1 MKKLKIALVF
11 DDTLDNPDG
20 VQQYTL
26 ALGRWLANTGH
37 EVHYIVGETKRQD
50 LPNVHSMARNL
61 HVRFNQNRMSMP
73 LPVSRRKV
81 RELLEREQ
89 FDVLHVQVPYSP
101 YLAARVIAA
110 TPPRTAVIG
119 TFHIAPHSW
128 VVSVANRL
136 LGIWLR
142 RNLRRF
148 DRMLAVSK
156 VAQAFAKKTFRIPSE
171 IVPNTIDLAPFFA
184 GKPFEKYKGMPTIMF
199 LGRLVERKGCRYL
212 LEAAAL
218 LRKTFKKPFRIVVC
232 GGGPLEHELKLYVN
246 AHGLADV
253 VSFEGFISADDK
265 PRYLASAD
273 IVTFPSTGGESFG
286 IVILEAM
293 AASKGVVL
301 AGDNPGYAAVLAEH
315 PEALFDPRSTKAFAE
330 LLHRYLQDAGA
341 RQRAHAWQADFVKQ
355 YDAPVVGAQILAIYN
370 EALRQRQNVQ

>member
-11 DDTLDNPDG
+11 DDTLDKPDG
-20 VQQYTL
+20 VQQYIL
-26 ALGRWLANTGH
+26 ALGIWLTHAGH
-37 EVHYIVGETKRQD
+37 EVHYIVGETRRKD
-50 LPNVHSMARNL
+50 LRHVHSMARNL

-81 RELLEREQ
+81 RELLNREQ
-89 FDVLHVQVPYSP
+89 FDILHVQVPYSP

-110 TPPRTAVIG
+110 APPRTAVIG

-128 VVSVANRL
+128 VVSTANRL
-136 LGIWLR
+136 LGMWLH

-148 DRMLAVSK
+148 DRMLAVSR
-156 VAQAFAKKTFRIPSE
+156 VAQVFAEKTFKVSSE
-171 IVPNTIDLAPFFA
+171 IVPNTINLAPFFTA
-184 GKPFEKYKGMPTIMF
+184 KPFEKYQDVPTIVF

-212 LEAAAL
+212 LKAAAD
-218 LRKTFKKPFRIVVC
+218 LRKTFKKPFRVVVC
-232 GGGPLEHELKLYVN
+232 GDGPLEHELKLYVN

-253 VSFEGFISADDK
+253 VTFEGFIKRNDK

-273 IVTFPSTGGESFG
+273 IVTLPSTGGESFG

-315 PEALFDPRSTKAFAE
+315 PEALFNPHDTVAFAE
-330 LLHRYLQDAGA
+330 LLYRRLQDAGA
-341 RQRAHAWQADFVKQ
+341 RQRAHAWQSGFVKQ
-355 YDAPVVGAQILAIYN
+355 YDVPVVGAQVLAIYN
-370 EALRQRQNVQ
+370 EALRQRQNV